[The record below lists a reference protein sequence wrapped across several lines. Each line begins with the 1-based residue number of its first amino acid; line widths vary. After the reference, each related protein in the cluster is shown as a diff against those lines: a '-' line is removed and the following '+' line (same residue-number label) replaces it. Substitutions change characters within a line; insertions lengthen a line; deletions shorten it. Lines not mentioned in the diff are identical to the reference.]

1 MDKIMKTSSGKLI
14 KACHRN
20 FDSCNTKT
28 VTRIPSRRGFT
39 LIELLVVIAI
49 IAILAAMLLPA
60 LSKAKVKAQ
69 MIYCKNNSKQLTLA
83 WIMYAGDNTDH
94 VLTSLGWVRGD
105 VRDTGTGDFI
115 DLFNQ
120 LKTGPLNSYI
130 GGSIKSYWCPGD
142 TRRSTKPGYE
152 GQVGCRSYSMNSHI
166 GNYFTSRFGAYD
178 FLEFMK
184 MSDFTR
190 PGPVNTFVLLDE
202 SSSIN
207 DGWFMANL
215 SGFDPR
221 VPALQTSFGDAP
233 GGWHDRA
240 CGFSF
245 ADGHSEIH
253 KWKQYE
259 QVKNIPPSAVDVDWL
274 QSKTTALKARQTR

>member
-1 MDKIMKTSSGKLI
+1 MKQ
-14 KACHRN
+14 N
-20 FDSCNTKT
+20 NTLS
-28 VTRIPSRRGFT
+28 PLAARRGFT

-60 LSKAKVKAQ
+60 LSKAKIKAQ
-69 MIYCKNNSKQLTLA
+69 MIYCMNNSKQLTLG
-83 WIMYAGDNTDH
+83 WIMYSGDNNDH
-94 VLTSLGWVRGD
+94 LLSATGWVRGD
-105 VRDTGTGDFI
+105 VRDPASDDFI
-115 DLFNQ
+115 DLNNQ
-120 LKTGPLNSYI
+120 LRTGPLSSYI
-130 GGSIKSYWCPGD
+130 GGNIKTYWCPGD
-142 TRRSTKPGYE
+142 TRRSTKPGYV
-152 GQVGCRSYSMNSHI
+152 GQPGCRSYSMNAHI
-166 GNYFTSRFGAYD
+166 GNYFISKIPDYEF
-178 FLEFMK
+178 FEFMK
-184 MSDFTR
+184 TSDFTR

-207 DGWFMANL
+207 DGWFMPNL

-221 VPALQTSFGDAP
+221 APALQTSFGDDP

-253 KWKQYE
+253 KWKQYD

-274 QSKTTALKARQTR
+274 QLKTTAKKYKPTR